1 MLFSPFFLSLGQYFC
16 RRPSRITCFHLKE
29 DVVPVA
35 KDILI
40 RALESMIHRSVL
52 TPEEADFSAVRSV
65 LVIRQHD
72 MLGDFLLATPVFRA
86 LRNRFPGARIGVL
99 VRDYFADTVAGNPF
113 VDEILVLQKGSR
125 RWNPRQMMTLL
136 QQLHKR
142 WDLTVVLNTVSHS
155 LSSDLLAEL
164 SGGRLLLGS
173 AHRVLPGASR
183 NFFYNLLAPYSTT
196 TVHQTER
203 NLDIVRYIG
212 AQTGDLTECMYVQ
225 DAERRDALE
234 TLRQCGMREE
244 MLRIALHVGAGK
256 VANRWPVARFA
267 QLAQLLHD
275 RLGAQIIL
283 FWGPNETNLAEEF
296 CRLITFVPVKVNP
309 ADLRHLAACFTQCSL
324 LVCNDTGVMHVC
336 AAVGVPLVAVF
347 GPTPPDQWKPIGD
360 SFVAVLGAGGT
371 VHGVEADSVFAR
383 VATLLLQSRPNGN
396 SPAMVSSSNQEGRR
410 YEHT

>member
-1 MLFSPFFLSLGQYFC
+1 
-16 RRPSRITCFHLKE
+16 
-29 DVVPVA
+29 VPVV

-40 RALESMIHRSVL
+40 RALESMIRRSVL
-52 TPEEADFSAVRSV
+52 IPEEADFSSVRSV

-72 MLGDFLLATPVFRA
+72 MLGDFLLATPVFCA

-99 VRDYFADTVAGNPF
+99 VRDYCADTLVANPF
-113 VDEILVLQKGSR
+113 VDEILVLHKGSH
-125 RWNPRQMMTLL
+125 RWNPGRMMTLVR
-136 QQLHKR
+136 QLHKR

-155 LSSDLLAEL
+155 LTSDLLAEL
-164 SGGRLLLGS
+164 SGARLLLGS
-173 AHRVLPGASR
+173 SHRVFPGASR

-225 DAERRDALE
+225 DAERRTALE
-234 TLRQCGMREE
+234 TLRQRGMREE
-244 MLRIALHVGAGK
+244 PLRIALHVGAGK

-275 RLGAQIIL
+275 RLGAQIVL
-283 FWGPNETNLAEEF
+283 FWGPDEAFLAEEF
-296 CRLITFVPVKVNP
+296 CRLVTFVPIKVYP
-309 ADLRHLAACFTQCSL
+309 AGLRHLAACFTHCSL

-347 GPTPPDQWKPIGD
+347 GPTPPGEWKPIGD
-360 SFVAVLGAGGT
+360 FFVAVRSSSCT
-371 VHGVEADSVFAR
+371 VDDVEADAVYAQVTR
-383 VATLLLQSRPNGN
+383 LLQQSRSDVEELTPL
-396 SPAMVSSSNQEGRR
+396 SSSGQRSP
-410 YEHT
+410 HA

>member
-1 MLFSPFFLSLGQYFC
+1 
-16 RRPSRITCFHLKE
+16 
-29 DVVPVA
+29 
-35 KDILI
+35 
-40 RALESMIHRSVL
+40 MIHRSVL

-86 LRNRFPGARIGVL
+86 LRNRFPAARIGVL

-113 VDEILVLQKGSR
+113 VDEVLVLQKGNH
-125 RWNPRQMMTLL
+125 RWNPRQMMTLFK
-136 QQLHKR
+136 QLHNR

-173 AHRVLPGASR
+173 AHRVFPGASR

-212 AQTGDLTECMYVQ
+212 AQTGDLTACMYVQ

-234 TLRQCGMREE
+234 TLRQRGLRGEK
-244 MLRIALHVGAGK
+244 LRIAIHIGAGK

-275 RLGAQIIL
+275 RLGAQIVL
-283 FWGPNETNLAEEF
+283 FWGPNETNLTHEF
-296 CRLITFVPVKVNP
+296 CRLITFIPTKVDP
-309 ADLRHLAACFTQCSL
+309 AGLRHLAACFAHCSL

-347 GPTPPDQWKPIGD
+347 GPTPPDEWKPIGD
-360 SFVAVLGAGGT
+360 SYVAVRSSSCT
-371 VHGVEADSVFAR
+371 VDGVEVDSVYAQ
-383 VATLLLQSRPNGN
+383 VTLLLQQSRPT
-396 SPAMVSSSNQEGRR
+396 VERLTHLSSSDQGSS
-410 YEHT
+410 YA

>member
-1 MLFSPFFLSLGQYFC
+1 MP
-16 RRPSRITCFHLKE
+16 
-29 DVVPVA
+29 VV

-40 RALESMIHRSVL
+40 RTLESMIHRSVL
-52 TPEEADFSAVRSV
+52 TPEEVDFSAVRSV

-136 QQLHKR
+136 KQLRNR

-164 SGGRLLLGS
+164 SGARLLLGS
-173 AHRVLPGASR
+173 AHRVFPGASR
-183 NFFYNLLAPYSTT
+183 NFFYHLLAPYSTT

-212 AQTGDLTECMYVQ
+212 AQTGDLTECLYVQ

-234 TLRQCGMREE
+234 ILRERGMREE
-244 MLRIALHVGAGK
+244 TLRIAFHVGAGK
-256 VANRWPVARFA
+256 MANRWPVARFA

-275 RLGAQIIL
+275 RLGAQIVL
-283 FWGPNETNLAEEF
+283 FWGPNETALADEF
-296 CRLITFVPVKVNP
+296 CRLITVAPVKVYP
-309 ADLRHLAACFTQCSL
+309 AGLRHLAASFTHCSL

-347 GPTPPDQWKPIGD
+347 GPTPPGEWKPIGD
-360 SFVAVLGAGGT
+360 SFVAVRSSSCT
-371 VHGVEADSVFAR
+371 VDDVDVDAVYAQ
-383 VATLLLQSRPNGN
+383 VTLLLQQSRPTVERVTHL
-396 SPAMVSSSNQEGRR
+396 STSDRES
-410 YEHT
+410 